1 MLDILKT
8 KWKVR
13 EPIHPVKRKL
23 LFDMIEWFKIPF
35 NKGLLGTCSEWRYIG
50 LYIDRRGTT
59 TILGLGSDRF
69 AANEIWPSGDN
80 KEFFIDE
87 VLEAFHKLHREM
99 KDA

>member
-23 LFDMIEWFKIPF
+23 LFDMIEWFKISF
-35 NKGLLGTCSEWRYIG
+35 NGLLRTDSEWHFIG
-50 LYIDRRGTT
+50 LYISRRGTP
-59 TILGLGSDRF
+59 TILGLGSDRP
-69 AANEIWPSGDN
+69 AANEVWPSGDN

-87 VLEAFHKLHREM
+87 VLEAFHKLHREV